1 MNEDSLVLIKPD
13 AVERDLIGKIINVY
27 EEAGLKVKALKMLKV
42 SEELAKIHY
51 EEHKEKPFFGELI
64 SYITR
69 SPICAMILE
78 GDNAIELVRKVNGA
92 TDPEKANNGTIRKLY
107 AVSKSE
113 NAVHASD
120 CSESAKREM
129 QLWFPEQTAM

>member
-42 SEELAKIHY
+42 SEELAKVHY
-51 EEHKEKPFFGELI
+51 EEHKEKPFFDELI

-78 GDNAIELVRKVNGA
+78 GDNAIEVIRKVNGA
-92 TDPEKANNGTIRKLY
+92 TDPEKAADGTIRKLY
-107 AVSKSE
+107 AISKSE

-120 CSESAKREM
+120 CSESAEREM
-129 QLWFPEQTAM
+129 NLWFPELTAM